1 MSASGLPLDEPTAPR
16 DEETPDAAALER
28 YLRGALPGWPAGE
41 RLIVE
46 QFPSGFSNLT
56 YALRAGDQAW
66 VMRRPPPGAAV
77 KGGHDMGR
85 EFRILQALSGAGIR
99 APRPIL
105 LCADESVLG
114 APFYLMERVR
124 GIILRSRLPRGV
136 TLAPAMLRHLSEALV
151 DTLAGLHGVDARNA
165 GLSDIG
171 RPEGYV
177 ARQVSGWTQRY
188 AVAQTDALPDMD
200 ALAAWLAAHLPPE
213 SGAALI
219 HNDFKYDN
227 VMVDPDRLDRIVAVL
242 DWEMATLGDPL
253 MDLGT
258 TLGYWSEA
266 GDPEIVRQFNLTYL
280 PGNLT
285 RREVVER
292 YEQGTGREVPQPLF
306 YFAFGL
312 YKIGVIIQQIYARY
326 RRGLTRDPRFA
337 GLIDLERALARMA
350 VSALD
355 WGRM

>member
-1 MSASGLPLDEPTAPR
+1 MNIAGIPLDAPTAPR
-16 DEETPDAAALER
+16 DEEMPDVAALER
-28 YLRGALPGWPAGE
+28 YLRDALPGWPAGE

-66 VMRRPPPGAAV
+66 VMRRPPQGAAV
-77 KGGHDMGR
+77 RGGHDMAR
-85 EFRILQALSGAGIR
+85 EFRILQALSAAGIR

-105 LCADESVLG
+105 LCADEGVLG

-136 TLAPAMLRHLSEALV
+136 SLPPETLQRLSEALV
-151 DTLAGLHGVDARNA
+151 DTLAGLHGVDPRSA
-165 GLSDIG
+165 GLSDLG

-177 ARQVSGWTQRY
+177 ARQVNGWAQRY
-188 AVAQTDALPDMD
+188 AAAQTDPLPDMD
-200 ALAAWLAAHLPPE
+200 ALAVWLAAHLPPD

-227 VMVDPDRLDRIVAVL
+227 VMVDPERLDRIVAVL

-266 GDPEIVRQFNLTYL
+266 GDPEIVRQFNLTHL

-285 RREVVER
+285 RREVVRR
-292 YEQGTGREVPQPLF
+292 YEQRTGRDVAQPLF

-326 RRGLTRDPRFA
+326 RRGLTRDARFA
-337 GLIDLERALARMA
+337 GLIELERALAAMA
-350 VSALD
+350 VAAIERD
-355 WGRM
+355 RM